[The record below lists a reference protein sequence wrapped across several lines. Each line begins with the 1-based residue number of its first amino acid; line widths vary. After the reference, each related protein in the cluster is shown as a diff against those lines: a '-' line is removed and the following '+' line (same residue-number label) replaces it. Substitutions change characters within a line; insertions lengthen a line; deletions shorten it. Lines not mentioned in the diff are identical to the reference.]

1 MASAPAW
8 PPVADARFLLPVAPK
23 VGFVSAPKLLALEE
37 SKRFPKCRRLNR
49 AEDYRAVFSDA
60 KKIRGG
66 PFTLLWRPN
75 KRHFARLGLAVTKR
89 NLRFAHDRNRIK
101 RLIRESFRQHQ
112 NALCGIDVVVLCQAN
127 IHAYPSPALHQ
138 ALIEAWNRLTD
149 KCAESSS
156 S

>member
-1 MASAPAW
+1 MAFAPVW
-8 PPVADARFLLPVAPK
+8 PPVADVRSLLLVAPK
-23 VGFVSAPKLLALEE
+23 VGFVSALNSLALEE
-37 SKRFPKCRRLNR
+37 SKRFPRCRRLNR
-49 AEDYRAVFSDA
+49 AEDYRAVFADA
-60 KKIRGG
+60 RKLRGG

-75 KRHFARLGLAVTKR
+75 KHHFARLGLAVSKR
-89 NLRFAHDRNRIK
+89 HLRFAHDRNRIK

-127 IHAYPSPALHQ
+127 IHTYPSPALHQ
-138 ALIEAWNRLTD
+138 ALTEAWNRLTD